1 MKKSTKLLLVFIPV
15 LIIVAIIIAIVAQS
29 LNTKD
34 GKLKSVSTKEQIIKL
49 SQSNSSMT
57 NEKQK
62 GLMYQIGPLVMVT
75 ALLNRQNP
83 FDVLTPTKYTDPVYS
98 TENPSLDTSKS
109 TGGMKIPSA
118 SGAVPEGMQSGS
130 GSNFLQDIISSTT
143 QESSSSSTTTTTTN
157 TDDYSKTNT
166 QVENVDEADIIKTDG
181 KYVYSLSKE
190 SIVITNVENLSK
202 PEVVA
207 TVAIEDESYIP
218 EDLILYND
226 YLIAIGTKSTTSY
239 SSRSTSTTG
248 VFVYDMKDKKNIYAV
263 KEFEIAGS
271 YNTCRV
277 ANGKFSIIINSVISN
292 KYSKLEESDLNLSY
306 LENSSKKNIDLSN
319 VKYINDG
326 KRVRNTTDIM
336 VTDLDDITKDVNVY
350 KYLFDMENAY
360 VSENS
365 IYITD
370 YQYKSKSN
378 TEISP
383 WGIFGPK
390 GLFALPEMVINSYV
404 SSTYGTGEY
413 KTTIYKFNMKD
424 DKLEFVNKVST
435 EGQILNQYS
444 MDEKD
449 GNLRI
454 ALNSSKKGD
463 NQGTRIEVY
472 DQNLKL
478 IGKSVAVEPD
488 EKMYASRFIGDKA
501 YLVTYKNMDP
511 LFVVDLKDPTSPKFL
526 GKLNISGYSTYLH
539 PYDENHLIGIG
550 METETKTLR
559 NASGRVT
566 STRTTITGMKIALF
580 DISNFN
586 NPKVVSTV
594 KIGDSGTS
602 SASLTNPKAM
612 LFDLEH
618 KLIAIPV
625 TNIPMDLTG
634 GENDDISSLTSQYI
648 TSYQKT
654 YKQKDLKEGYAVFS
668 IDAEEGIKQRA
679 IITHNFQI
687 NYSSYNNSSCMR
699 GVRIGDYLITV
710 SAIGMQVN
718 DLATLS
724 SISELDFSTGKQ
736 LKNNQ
741 TITNGNKTTTT
752 EPTNTVNT
760 NTTNTTVD
768 NTLETSSNTTI
779 VDMGNE

>member
-1 MKKSTKLLLVFIPV
+1 MKKGTKLLLVFIPI
-15 LIIVAIIIAIVAQS
+15 LIVAVIIAIAVANNVRKTDGS
-29 LNTKD
+29 LRTVSSKSELL
-34 GKLKSVSTKEQIIKL
+34 KLTESQKLTSEKEKEML
-49 SQSNSSMT
+49 
-57 NEKQK
+57 
-62 GLMYQIGPLVMVT
+62 YQLGPLYFIMQVVSGE
-75 ALLNRQNP
+75 LFRNNRYYP
-83 FDVLTPTKYTDPVYS
+83 PVYE
-98 TENPSLDTSKS
+98 TYEDTSK
-109 TGGMKIPSA
+109 GGMPTAQGSVPS
-118 SGAVPEGMQSGS
+118 GMQ
-130 GSNFLQDIISSTT
+130 N
-143 QESSSSSTTTTTTN
+143 SSSTISFGTEGIRTN
-157 TDDYSKTNT
+157 TEDYSKTNT

-181 KYVYSLSKE
+181 KYVYSLTSDK
-190 SIVITNVENLSK
+190 IVITNVENLAK
-202 PEVVA
+202 PEVVG
-207 TVAIEDESYIP
+207 TVTIEDSTYVP
-218 EDLILYND
+218 EDLVLYND
-226 YLIAIGTKSTTSY
+226 YLIAIGTKSTSTSSY
-239 SSRSTSTTG
+239 SYTTRKNSTTG
-248 VFVYDMKDKKNIYAV
+248 VFIYDMKDKKNLYTV

-277 ANGKFSIIINSVISN
+277 ANGKFSLIVNSVIAD
-292 KYSKLEESDLNLSY
+292 KYSNLKEEDLKLSY
-306 LENSSKKNIDLSN
+306 LENSSRKNIDLAN
-319 VKYINDG
+319 IQYIANG
-326 KRVRNTTDIM
+326 ERVTNTTDIM
-336 VTDLDDITKDVNVY
+336 VTDLDDISKDVNVY

-360 VSENS
+360 VSENA
-365 IYITD
+365 IYLTD
-370 YQYKSKSN
+370 YAYEGTNNSL
-378 TEISP
+378 TP
-383 WGIFGPK
+383 WSIFGPR
-390 GLFALPEMVINSYV
+390 GIFEIGHTYYSEYSSSRSY
-404 SSTYGTGEY
+404 SY
-413 KTTIYKFNMKD
+413 KTRIYKLSMKG
-424 DKLEFVNKVST
+424 DKLELVGKATT
-435 EGQILNQYS
+435 EGKLLDQYS

-449 GNLRI
+449 GNLRV

-478 IGKSVAVEPD
+478 IGKSAAVEPD

-602 SASLTNPKAM
+602 SAALNNPKAM

-634 GENDDISSLTSQYI
+634 GETDDISSLTSQYI
-648 TSYQKT
+648 SSYKTSYRT
-654 YKQKDLKEGYAVFS
+654 KDLKEGYAVFS

-710 SAIGMQVN
+710 SAKGMQIN
-718 DLATLS
+718 DIATLS
-724 SISELDFSTGKQ
+724 SISELDFSTGKD
-736 LKNNQ
+736 LKSNR
-741 TITNGNKTTTT
+741 TITTDPATK
-752 EPTNTVNT
+752 ETNTVDT
-760 NTTNTTVD
+760 NTTNTVGNVIE
-768 NTLETSSNTTI
+768 NTAIIDLR
-779 VDMGNE
+779 NE